1 VPVLRVGRVAQLA
14 GTVALFKVASGLSER
29 WITFD
34 ERAYAGHFDDMASM
48 AEVVDLDDAARTHP
62 LVPLRVKA
70 LLGFSQSTKFA
81 GAFGRKARISARE
94 LETSVATM
102 LSVLDP
108 DLSELE
114 GAKEEDAFGRFLMD
128 GALLVIGADGVVE
141 PGEVAWLQSVTK
153 AEWSAEQIAQQLGDA
168 DAGAWRSRYNPFLQR
183 SGLRWPGCGIEHVTP
198 GRDDPSTHP
207 HPQPIHTSHENLA
220 PHPARRHRPRQPYRS
235 LRRMGCRR

>member
-70 LLGFSQSTKFA
+70 LLGFSQSTTFA
-81 GAFGRKARISARE
+81 GAFGKTAARISARE

-141 PGEVAWLQSVTK
+141 PGEVAWLQSVTSPATPQDSGPVRASSPRRGSRASRLTANRRRIK
-153 AEWSAEQIAQQLGDA
+153 TRSA
-168 DAGAWRSRYNPFLQR
+168 DAGR
-183 SGLRWPGCGIEHVTP
+183 
-198 GRDDPSTHP
+198 GR
-207 HPQPIHTSHENLA
+207 
-220 PHPARRHRPRQPYRS
+220 
-235 LRRMGCRR
+235 